1 MECIDGRRDRQAR
14 RVCRILHIVEQ
25 QACNR
30 RCTKSTSRRA
40 ASIDVAHWGGR
51 GSGSEALGLVLCASR
66 GFHMEIPSQL
76 VAADTSLKDH
86 LSLF

>member
-1 MECIDGRRDRQAR
+1 MECIDGRTDRRDAF
-14 RVCRILHIVEQ
+14 VEY
-25 QACNR
+25 
-30 RCTKSTSRRA
+30 CTLLNNTRA
-40 ASIDVAHWGGR
+40 IDVPASIDVAHWGGR

>member
-1 MECIDGRRDRQAR
+1 MECIDGRTDRQ
-14 RVCRILHIVEQ
+14 E
-25 QACNR
+25 
-30 RCTKSTSRRA
+30 RRA
-40 ASIDVAHWGGR
+40 FVEYCTLLNNKRAIDVAQRAQASIDVAHWGGR

>member
-1 MECIDGRRDRQAR
+1 MECIDGETDRSTAF
-14 RVCRILHIVEQ
+14 VEY
-25 QACNR
+25 
-30 RCTKSTSRRA
+30 CTLLNNKRA
-40 ASIDVAHWGGR
+40 IDVAQRAQASIDVAHWGGR